1 MLTDMGLLILAYLLG
16 SISFG
21 LLLTRVYGGV
31 DPRHSGSGTIGATNI
46 ARTLG
51 KKAGVLTLLGDCAK
65 GLVAVLLA
73 QWWGSSLL
81 ISAAAALSAVLGH
94 VFPLYYGFRGGK
106 GVATALGVLL
116 PVLPLPVLGGGVVW
130 LMVVVIWRYVSVGSI
145 LAAVIVPIL
154 AALRAAPLPLVLT
167 ASLIALL
174 VLYTHRS
181 NMQRLLQGRE
191 PKL

>member
-1 MLTDMGLLILAYLLG
+1 VLTDTGLLVLAYLLG

-21 LLLTRVYGGV
+21 LLLTRLYGGV
-31 DPRHSGSGTIGATNI
+31 DPRHSGSGNIGATNI

-51 KKAGVLTLLGDCAK
+51 QKAGVLALLGDCAK

-81 ISAAAALSAVLGH
+81 IIAAAALSAVLGH

-116 PVLPLPVLGGGVVW
+116 PVLPLPVLGGGIVW

-154 AALRAAPLPLVLT
+154 AVLRAAPLPLVLT
-167 ASLIALL
+167 AGLIALL

-181 NMQRLLQGRE
+181 NVQRLLQGRE